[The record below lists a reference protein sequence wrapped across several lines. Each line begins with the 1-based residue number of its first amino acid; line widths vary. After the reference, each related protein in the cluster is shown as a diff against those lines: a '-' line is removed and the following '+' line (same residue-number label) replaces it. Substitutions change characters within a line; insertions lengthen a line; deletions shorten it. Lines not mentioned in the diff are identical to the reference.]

1 MEAKGLIEEIKVI
14 QKDVDYRKL
23 KITNGNQ
30 PEYDFSDYK
39 TFKKLFRDLYYKKIS
54 IDDAKRKQE
63 EFSAVIYVLEKYIP
77 KKINLLK
84 QKISSWLT

>member
-39 TFKKLFRDLYYKKIS
+39 TFKKLSRDLYYKKIS

-63 EFSAVIYVLEKYIP
+63 EFSAVIYVLEKYIN

>member
-30 PEYDFSDYK
+30 TEYDFSDYK
-39 TFKKLFRDLYYKKIS
+39 TFKKLFRDLYYKNIS

-63 EFSAVIYVLEKYIP
+63 EFSAVIYVLEKYIN

-84 QKISSWLT
+84 QKISS